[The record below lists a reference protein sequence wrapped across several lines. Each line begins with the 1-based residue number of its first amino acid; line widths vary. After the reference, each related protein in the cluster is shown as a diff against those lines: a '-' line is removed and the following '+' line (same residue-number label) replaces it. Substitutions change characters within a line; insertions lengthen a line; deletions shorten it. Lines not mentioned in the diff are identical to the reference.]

1 MEMIRKIFCKPSVS
15 LQQGMTLIELM
26 IAVVIVGVLASI
38 AYPAY
43 TNYVKEGHRKQAM
56 ADMAK
61 IQLYLEEKYQNGY
74 TATGIVDAQKVCNS
88 FCSVDSDRYKIVVE
102 TAATSYAITATPQSS
117 KGQNSDQCDGNTY
130 PSLTLNEKGV
140 TSPSACWK

>member
-15 LQQGMTLIELM
+15 QQQGMTLIELM

-61 IQLYLEEKYQNGY
+61 IQLYLEENYHNGY

-117 KGQNSDQCDGNTY
+117 KGQNSDQCDGSAYT
-130 PSLTLNEKGV
+130 SLTLNEKGV
-140 TSPSACWK
+140 TSPIGCWK

>member
-1 MEMIRKIFCKPSVS
+1 MEMIRKIFCKLSVS
-15 LQQGMTLIELM
+15 QQQGMTLIELM

-38 AYPAY
+38 AYPSY
-43 TNYVKEGHRKQAM
+43 TDYVKEGHRKQAM

-61 IQLYLEEKYQNGY
+61 IQLYLEEKYHNGY
-74 TATGIVDAQKVCNS
+74 TATGIVDAQKVCNA

-117 KGQNSDQCDGNTY
+117 KGQNSDKCGGSTY

-140 TSPSACWK
+140 TSPIGCWK

>member
-1 MEMIRKIFCKPSVS
+1 
-15 LQQGMTLIELM
+15 QQGMTLIELM

-117 KGQNSDQCDGNTY
+117 KGQNSDKCDGSAYT
-130 PSLTLNEKGV
+130 SLTLNEKGV
-140 TSPSACWK
+140 TSPIGCWK

>member
-1 MEMIRKIFCKPSVS
+1 
-15 LQQGMTLIELM
+15 MTLIELM

-117 KGQNSDQCDGNTY
+117 KGQNSDQCDGSAYT
-130 PSLTLNEKGV
+130 SLTLNEKGV
-140 TSPSACWK
+140 TSPIGCWK

>member
-15 LQQGMTLIELM
+15 QQQGMTLIELM

-117 KGQNSDQCDGNTY
+117 KGQNSDQCDG
-130 PSLTLNEKGV
+130 
-140 TSPSACWK
+140 SAY